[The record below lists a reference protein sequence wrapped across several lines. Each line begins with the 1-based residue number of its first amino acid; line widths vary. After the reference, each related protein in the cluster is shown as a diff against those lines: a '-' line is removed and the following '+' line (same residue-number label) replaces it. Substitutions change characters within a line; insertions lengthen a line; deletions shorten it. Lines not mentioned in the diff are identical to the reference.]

1 MDEIGVY
8 NISCYAKY
16 LLNNVNSHFKKTDRN
31 VTRYS
36 LKISLFPR
44 LNLMRIHNTHKW
56 TAVGVLN
63 TIQGEEDE
71 VYCLSLMR

>member
-16 LLNNVNSHFKKTDRN
+16 LLNNVNSHVKKTDRN

-44 LNLMRIHNTHKW
+44 LNRIHNTHKW
-56 TAVGVLN
+56 TAVGVHN

-71 VYCLSLMR
+71 VYCLSLMW